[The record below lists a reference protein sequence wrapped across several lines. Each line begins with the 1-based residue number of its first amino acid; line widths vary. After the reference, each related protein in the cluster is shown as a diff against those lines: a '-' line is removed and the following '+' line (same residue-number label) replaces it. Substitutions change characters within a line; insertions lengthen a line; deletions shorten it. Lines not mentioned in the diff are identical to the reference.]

1 MRTLRAALVCFA
13 LGALLLAGKSAA
25 SSLLPEAA
33 PIVEVVVPCGAS
45 EEEIATRVEEAILV
59 EEGLRFGW
67 AESDPVIRRR
77 LAMNMAFASG
87 EPASDEE
94 ERVEAA
100 LALGMQRTD
109 PVVRGRLVA
118 RVRALLADP
127 GADEPDEAAL
137 AAHLDANPARFAVDD
152 RLELVHVVVRA
163 AQASAMLARL
173 ESGAVAIDDAPSL
186 GERIPLLPA
195 RQHASAAL
203 LERRFGSGF
212 GQAVAAL
219 PAGRWAGPVRS
230 SYGVHLVFVSRR
242 EDGEVPPLE
251 AIRDAVRRDYLARTS
266 TRRVGA
272 RLAAL
277 RARYVI
283 RVVEVAPS

>member
-25 SSLLPEAA
+25 SSLLPEAT
-33 PIVEVVVPCGAS
+33 PIVEVVVPRGAS
-45 EEEIATRVEEAILV
+45 EEEVATRVEEAILV

-67 AESDPVIRRR
+67 AETDPVIRRR
-77 LAMNMAFASG
+77 LAMNMAFVSA
-87 EPASDEE
+87 EPATDE

-127 GADEPDEAAL
+127 SADDEPDEAAL
-137 AAHLDANPARFAVDD
+137 AAHLEANPELFAVDA

-163 AQASAMLARL
+163 EQASAVLARL
-173 ESGAVAIDDAPSL
+173 ESGAVPIDDAPSL

-212 GQAVAAL
+212 GEAVAAL
-219 PAGRWAGPVRS
+219 PSGRWAGPVRS

-251 AIRDAVRRDYLARTS
+251 VIRDAVRRDYLARTS

-283 RVVEVAPS
+283 RVVEAGPS